1 MAKDPFNAYNKPVLN
16 RILNSRRVGSS
27 LTLEPGSMPYEKPKM
42 FTSDIAFM
50 EDDVVPSF
58 QSPDTVRGAVQLLAL
73 GVSPQAV
80 SYMYVTD
87 AMSKGL
93 INPDVAELAR
103 PQIEAIILQRAL
115 EIDPEMNINM
125 PVGRKTNTPSRYN
138 MLEAMKNGNPK
149 MYTKLMETQNN
160 IDKEKNREK
169 AKNIIDQ
176 AVERKNKDKIAT
188 NRRGGFLKG
197 V

>member
-1 MAKDPFNAYNKPVLN
+1 MAKDPFNAYSKPVLN

-125 PVGRKTNTPSRYN
+125 PVERKANTPSRYN
-138 MLEAMKNGNPK
+138 MLEAMKNSNPK

>member
-1 MAKDPFNAYNKPVLN
+1 MAKDPFNAYSKPVLN

-42 FTSDIAFM
+42 FTSDVAFM

-149 MYTKLMETQNN
+149 MYKKLMETQNN